1 MSSRRRLLALVVL
14 ACLWMGVMCGCSLF
28 AEYTV
33 QFNCGSGAGDI
44 PAQTVKAGQTAEPVQ
59 VPEQEGYVFE
69 GWYQDA
75 ALTQPWNLETDKV
88 SSNLTLY
95 ASWDR
100 DTKDEISNVG
110 NDKDFSTFKT
120 PGSQEAAYDYRTFFR
135 PSVDGIEQPYVGDPM
150 PYYEDGIYYIY
161 YLKDGGDSYN
171 HSIYLTTTT
180 DFLTYTEY
188 DDPILEAS
196 RSGGQDG
203 WIGTGSVVKVNG
215 SYYFFYTGHSDSVT
229 MEYKEKIMVAVGST
243 PTSFEK
249 MEGWELTPPE
259 ELGQKTDFRDPQ
271 AYYDAQSGTITLTV
285 TASQEG
291 KARILKFTLSEDL
304 QSVKYDGI
312 IFTDEEGEF
321 WNLECSDTFQIGDT
335 WYLTY
340 SAQDDTLWYATAST
354 PYGPYG
360 EPARLDGKLFYA
372 AKHVENGENCYMVG
386 WARRSESVSSTS
398 DVSGWAGNLVVQKLV
413 QNQNGSL
420 VLTPVETLVESF
432 SLRRP
437 LSVKETHIALSSESL
452 YSYQDV
458 FHCYESFLLSGEFS
472 YSGTGSFGLSFYYND
487 KDDKKKLI
495 SISPSDGKVQLQFNE
510 GNTLIA
516 ETAVELM
523 PGETYGFTYIQEGS
537 VGVFYLD
544 GKAALT
550 VRLYGVSGKPIQ
562 LFAEQNEVLFTSLR
576 QYTKP

>member
-1 MSSRRRLLALVVL
+1 
-14 ACLWMGVMCGCSLF
+14 MCGCSLF

-44 PAQTVKAGQTAEPVQ
+44 PAQTVKAGQTAESVQ

-203 WIGTGSVVKVNG
+203 HHDSPACGRGSCLRHQVCRRKPEQEQPLARQARVPKRRHR
-215 SYYFFYTGHSDSVT
+215 GH
-229 MEYKEKIMVAVGST
+229 
-243 PTSFEK
+243 
-249 MEGWELTPPE
+249 L
-259 ELGQKTDFRDPQ
+259 LGYHK
-271 AYYDAQSGTITLTV
+271 
-285 TASQEG
+285 
-291 KARILKFTLSEDL
+291 
-304 QSVKYDGI
+304 
-312 IFTDEEGEF
+312 
-321 WNLECSDTFQIGDT
+321 
-335 WYLTY
+335 
-340 SAQDDTLWYATAST
+340 
-354 PYGPYG
+354 
-360 EPARLDGKLFYA
+360 
-372 AKHVENGENCYMVG
+372 
-386 WARRSESVSSTS
+386 
-398 DVSGWAGNLVVQKLV
+398 
-413 QNQNGSL
+413 
-420 VLTPVETLVESF
+420 
-432 SLRRP
+432 
-437 LSVKETHIALSSESL
+437 
-452 YSYQDV
+452 
-458 FHCYESFLLSGEFS
+458 
-472 YSGTGSFGLSFYYND
+472 
-487 KDDKKKLI
+487 
-495 SISPSDGKVQLQFNE
+495 
-510 GNTLIA
+510 
-516 ETAVELM
+516 
-523 PGETYGFTYIQEGS
+523 
-537 VGVFYLD
+537 
-544 GKAALT
+544 
-550 VRLYGVSGKPIQ
+550 
-562 LFAEQNEVLFTSLR
+562 
-576 QYTKP
+576 